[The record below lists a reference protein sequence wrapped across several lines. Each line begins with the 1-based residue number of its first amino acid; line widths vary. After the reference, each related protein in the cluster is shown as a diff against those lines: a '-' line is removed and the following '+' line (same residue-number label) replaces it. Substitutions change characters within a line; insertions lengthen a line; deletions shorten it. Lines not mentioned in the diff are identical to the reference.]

1 MGDDL
6 SDVIELLQSDSY
18 VVTRPD
24 PVVLVNGRRAAGTSS
39 TFTIVASA
47 QPASG
52 RSIQGLPEGLR
63 SSESMDVFTKTE
75 LRQARPDAGIDADTI
90 LIDGA
95 VFEVVNV
102 KRWNK
107 LGNFYRATVVRLFE

>member
-1 MGDDL
+1 MEDL
-6 SDVIELLQSDSY
+6 SDAIELLQSGSY
-18 VVTRPD
+18 VVTRPNATT
-24 PVVLVNGRRAAGTSS
+24 LLNGRRVEPTTT
-39 TFTIVASA
+39 TFDITASV

-63 SSESMDVFTKTE
+63 SSESMDVFTATE
-75 LRQARPDAGIDADTI
+75 LRQARPDASVEGDRIS
-90 LIDGA
+90 IDGA